1 MGNSIETFDNNNK
14 PRTNIKINKEQQ
26 NTKSDDKQI
35 NFQPIK
41 FINKQKINNQN
52 EIKEKQMEIK
62 LNKKKSNKNQINND
76 LENIEEKQTQ
86 NQINDMQLKNK

>member
-41 FINKQKINNQN
+41 FINKQKINNKN
-52 EIKEKQMEIK
+52 EIKEKKMEIK
-62 LNKKKSNKNQINND
+62 LNKKKLNKNQINND